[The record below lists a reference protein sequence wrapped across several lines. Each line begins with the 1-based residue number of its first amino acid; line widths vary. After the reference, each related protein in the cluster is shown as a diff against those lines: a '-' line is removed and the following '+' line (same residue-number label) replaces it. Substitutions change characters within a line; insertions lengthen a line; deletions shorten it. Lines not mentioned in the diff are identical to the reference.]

1 MGGAA
6 MMRDASEVLR
16 TTDVFASLDD
26 AAATELA
33 SRMATRRYRK
43 GQPIVHEGE
52 PGTTLFVIVE
62 GSVAVFV
69 TAETGDR
76 MTLSTL
82 GPTDVLGE
90 IALLDEGPR
99 SASAEALEPT
109 TVLCLSRASFLELV
123 RTYPGI
129 VDGLLHAMGA
139 MVRRLSEQAADFV
152 FLDLPGRVAKTVL
165 RLAAEV
171 APPSPGTPVEI
182 TVTQGRLA
190 EMAGGSRQTV
200 NQILQNFQSRG
211 MVEIVGRRIVVTSP
225 ELLRKRAGVVD

>member
-1 MGGAA
+1 
-6 MMRDASEVLR
+6 MRDAGAVLR
-16 TTDVFASLDD
+16 TTDVFATLDEG
-26 AAATELA
+26 AATELA
-33 SRMATRRYRK
+33 ARMATRRYRK
-43 GQPIVHEGE
+43 GQPLVHEGE
-52 PGTTLFVIVE
+52 PGTTLYVIVE

-76 MTLSTL
+76 MTLATL

-99 SASAEALEPT
+99 SASAEALEAT

-123 RTYPGI
+123 RTNPGI
-129 VDGLLHAMGA
+129 VDGLLRAMGA

-165 RLAAEV
+165 RLAADV
-171 APPSPGTPVEI
+171 APIPGAPVEI
-182 TVTQGRLA
+182 SVTQGRLA

-211 MVEIVGRRIVVTSP
+211 MVEIVGRKIVLTSP
-225 ELLRKRAGVVD
+225 ELLRRRAGVVD